1 MASTA
6 TVSSRRWEVLT
17 PHIRRSV
24 IIADLLDARSLQQDM
39 LSATLDLLTVTIVL
53 VDREGRIV
61 HVNHAGLAYLD
72 ERGAL
77 RRDGDHLSARDPKAA
92 SDLKDAIVKVASGA
106 IVDFPQSGIAVPIA
120 GADGHDLAAW
130 VLPLDRGLRNQVAA
144 PFAAHAAVFVRPLGG
159 DAAPFP
165 GELFVKR
172 YGISPAECRVLMM
185 LTHGMTPREAAD
197 ALGISEPT
205 AKTHLQR
212 LFQKTGTDRQADLM
226 RLTMSA
232 LAPATLPS

>member
-1 MASTA
+1 M
-6 TVSSRRWEVLT
+6 
-17 PHIRRSV
+17 

-39 LSATLDLLTVTIVL
+39 LSATLDLLTVAIVL

-61 HVNHAGLAYLD
+61 HANHAGLAYLD

-77 RRDGDHLSARDPKAA
+77 RRDGDCLSARDPKAA

-106 IVDFPQSGIAVPIA
+106 IVDFPNSGVAVPIA
-120 GADGHDLAAW
+120 SADGHDLAAW
-130 VLPLDRGLRNQVAA
+130 VLPLDRGLRNQLAA
-144 PFAAHAAVFVRPLGG
+144 PFAAYAAVFVRPLGG

-185 LTHGMTPREAAD
+185 LTHGMTPREAAE